1 MTTVM
6 MSWTFDF
13 ISCQALAT
21 LETTQIASD
30 NVAGTE
36 DALLTFEQLLV
47 ELKSD
52 GSDPFTSCVL
62 TRLL

>member
-1 MTTVM
+1 MI
-6 MSWTFDF
+6 SWTFDF

-47 ELKSD
+47 ELKSA
-52 GSDPFTSCVL
+52 SHYLRFSNVAQK
-62 TRLL
+62 